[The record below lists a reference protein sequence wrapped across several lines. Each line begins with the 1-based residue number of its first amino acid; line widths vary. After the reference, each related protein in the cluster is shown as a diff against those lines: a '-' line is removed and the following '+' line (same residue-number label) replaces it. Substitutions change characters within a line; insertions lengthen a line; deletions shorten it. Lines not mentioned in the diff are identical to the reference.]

1 MKKFIVIG
9 LILGGMSIAS
19 SCGKEYTC
27 TCLDASGNQTTETH
41 KGSDAVDACNDA
53 TTLIPIKTCVPA

>member
-9 LILGGMSIAS
+9 LILGGISVAS

-27 TCLDASGNQTTETH
+27 TCSDLDGTITTETH
-41 KGSDAVDACNDA
+41 KGSDATDACNDA